1 MIKLLIKIL
10 LFNQY
15 LSMLLLVLHYV
26 LNCYLILALFINEIN
41 YLNLPFLLIVIIYF
55 LPFTI
60 FIEIAKILGYEI
72 NINTMNKP
80 EVYKEARFGFVF
92 FVPFIGQGITI
103 WRTNTLLSKIRK
115 KIINNEIDEKTL
127 K

>member
-10 LFNQY
+10 LFNKY

-55 LPFTI
+55 YHSL
-60 FIEIAKILGYEI
+60 Y
-72 NINTMNKP
+72 
-80 EVYKEARFGFVF
+80 
-92 FVPFIGQGITI
+92 
-103 WRTNTLLSKIRK
+103 LSKLQKYLVMKLIL
-115 KIINNEIDEKTL
+115 TL
-127 K
+127 